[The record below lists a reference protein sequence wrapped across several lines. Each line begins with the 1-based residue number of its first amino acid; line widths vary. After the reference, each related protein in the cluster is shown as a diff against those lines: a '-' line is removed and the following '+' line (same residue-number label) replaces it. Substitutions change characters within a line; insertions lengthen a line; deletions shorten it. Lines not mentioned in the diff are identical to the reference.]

1 MDWVPEVPASG
12 SALPPAPLLFLRESP
27 APWLP
32 LRGGSP
38 PFVAHPAEHCE
49 WLSFIHS
56 KMERYFRY

>member
-12 SALPPAPLLFLRESP
+12 GALPPAPLLFLRESP

-38 PFVAHPAEHCE
+38 PFV
-49 WLSFIHS
+49 LTQQSTVNG
-56 KMERYFRY
+56 